1 MARGKR
7 IDGEIREQAF
17 ALMATNH
24 GAAYV
29 ADKLK
34 IPYSTVKTWEK
45 NWLSEAKRNAD
56 KGGGKKGKKN
66 LEELRNE
73 KKESF
78 VFSAWRSIEK
88 ATNLLEH
95 RIDRALFNEMALDKL
110 LEIALDADISKLSQT
125 EKNAICAK
133 LASLK
138 LESTRE
144 LSTVIGTLYDK
155 QALANQEPTVN
166 VGGEL
171 GLRKFEDM

>member
-7 IDGEIREQAF
+7 IDDETREQAF
-17 ALMATNH
+17 ALLATNH

-45 NWLSEAKRNAD
+45 KWLEEAKKNAD
-56 KGGGKKGKKN
+56 KGGKKGKKS
-66 LEELRNE
+66 LEELRSE

-125 EKNAICAK
+125 EKNAICSR

-144 LSTVIGTLYDK
+144 LATVIGTLYDK
-155 QALANQEPTVN
+155 QALANKEPTVN

>member
-7 IDGEIREQAF
+7 IDDETREQAF
-17 ALMATNH
+17 ALLATNH

-45 NWLSEAKRNAD
+45 KWLEEAKKNAD
-56 KGGGKKGKKN
+56 KSGKNGKKS
-66 LEELRNE
+66 LEELRSE

-125 EKNAICAK
+125 EKNAICSR

-144 LSTVIGTLYDK
+144 LATVIGTLYDK
-155 QALANQEPTVN
+155 QALANKEPTVN